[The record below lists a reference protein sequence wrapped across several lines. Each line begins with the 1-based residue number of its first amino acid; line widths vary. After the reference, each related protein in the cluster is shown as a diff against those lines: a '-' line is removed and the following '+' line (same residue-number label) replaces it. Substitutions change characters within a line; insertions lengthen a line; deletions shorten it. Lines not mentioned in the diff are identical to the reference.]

1 MIARSLC
8 RCLMSS
14 YTKTHQ
20 GVSVQQIKQ
29 LDDQIALVDEHDTVI
44 GSASK
49 KECHLKPDKGNVGDT
64 GLLHRAFSVFL
75 FNTKNELLLQQRSAS
90 KITFPNQF
98 TNSCCSHPRFN
109 EAELNELD
117 NVGIKV
123 AAQRRLEFELGIRPE
138 EVSYSFS
145 TSHPSTMQFSLVKIT
160 TPFPKKIHGNV

>member
-1 MIARSLC
+1 MITRVTCQRLV
-8 RCLMSS
+8 RS
-14 YTKTHQ
+14 YTTTHQ
-20 GVSVQQIKQ
+20 WASANQIKQ
-29 LDDQIALVDEHDTVI
+29 LNDQIALVDEHDTVI

-49 KECHLKPDKGNVGDT
+49 KECHLKPGKGSTDDS

-75 FNTKNELLLQQRSAS
+75 FNTKNELLLQQRSSS

-109 EAELNELD
+109 EAELDERD

-138 EVSYSFS
+138 EVSNFYYTFSSCKKSF
-145 TSHPSTMQFSLVKIT
+145 L
-160 TPFPKKIHGNV
+160 